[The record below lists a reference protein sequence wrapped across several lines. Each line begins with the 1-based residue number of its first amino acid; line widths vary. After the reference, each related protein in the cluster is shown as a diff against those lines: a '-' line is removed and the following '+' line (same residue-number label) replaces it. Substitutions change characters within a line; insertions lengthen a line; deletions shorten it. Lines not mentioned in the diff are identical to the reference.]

1 MSKAFLLWLSL
12 LPLACFFS
20 RSVKG
25 ASEGAAFN
33 SCRSTTKLC
42 VVRERCEVLDCQ
54 FTLDSPKQ
62 GKGPG
67 FYILHENN
75 TICSMVPGSKIS
87 KYAWI
92 LFQVSLSGHSD
103 SDRETFVYECMRK
116 DERSTRYLCD
126 KRVAVY
132 FLTLRQM
139 PQLSIGEAD
148 ERTGNRG
155 SGVAST
161 QKPSLSLP
169 LFSSTTPSMRS
180 TSSVSSERTLV
191 CNLRAFREEEGNGND
206 GQPDLA
212 AAAVAVRRLW
222 MTADGII
229 VGSVQAVTAPSSS
242 RSPFPRLNF
251 STSTRQRQER
261 RFTCKAIVE
270 VAKRVTL
277 NLSSPLYVL
286 SNETAR
292 VDKVIAASPF
302 SCPILSPSFRSAI
315 NAHFKKVKR
324 RLRQRQR
331 ERHRSRQLEVMLSDS
346 AGSGVGR
353 STENG
358 TGRGGRVK
366 VGHQADAAV
375 STASTGVGG
384 KRDDDGH
391 NPGANDGGKLQN
403 LAAVV
408 LCSWCCT
415 FFGFWWLRDVQ

>member
-12 LPLACFFS
+12 LTLACFFS

-148 ERTGNRG
+148 ERTGNGGQWCRFH
-155 SGVAST
+155 SKTVVVLASV
-161 QKPSLSLP
+161 LVNNAIDEVNIIG
-169 LFSSTTPSMRS
+169 LFG
-180 TSSVSSERTLV
+180 E
-191 CNLRAFREEEGNGND
+191 D
-206 GQPDLA
+206 
-212 AAAVAVRRLW
+212 
-222 MTADGII
+222 
-229 VGSVQAVTAPSSS
+229 
-242 RSPFPRLNF
+242 
-251 STSTRQRQER
+251 
-261 RFTCKAIVE
+261 
-270 VAKRVTL
+270 
-277 NLSSPLYVL
+277 
-286 SNETAR
+286 AR
-292 VDKVIAASPF
+292 VQPW
-302 SCPILSPSFRSAI
+302 
-315 NAHFKKVKR
+315 
-324 RLRQRQR
+324 RL
-331 ERHRSRQLEVMLSDS
+331 
-346 AGSGVGR
+346 
-353 STENG
+353 
-358 TGRGGRVK
+358 
-366 VGHQADAAV
+366 
-375 STASTGVGG
+375 
-384 KRDDDGH
+384 
-391 NPGANDGGKLQN
+391 P
-403 LAAVV
+403 
-408 LCSWCCT
+408 
-415 FFGFWWLRDVQ
+415 